1 MHLLDLLAARAEP
14 AAAVLLTVT
23 RRCPLACAHCSTASS
38 MGSEQIDAAVL
49 KRFVGTFTPAD
60 RPEYVLLTGGEPLLR
75 PRLVA
80 EIAERVRDVG
90 GRTQLLSGMYFAAH
104 GRTPAPVRHA
114 IDAVDHFAASI
125 DAFHEREVPRAAVLR
140 VLRRLVD
147 EGKDV
152 SVQLTG
158 RTPDDP
164 YLREAAEDIRGELDD
179 RVPILVTVVKP
190 AGRARTWLPEPGVG
204 AASGS
209 GVVPESGPA
218 ARYGS
223 GAAPG
228 AGSALEG
235 GAASGA
241 GAGCEAVSGPGALR
255 AGAVPGPGS
264 GAAPGAAA
272 TSGSGPGSGPVPR
285 PADTPTSGLAPR
297 PAAGAAPAPGSGA
310 APGIGGTPRY
320 GPAPRYGSVPEA
332 AAMPGSGVA
341 PGAGSAL
348 EGGAASGAGAGSETV
363 SGSGAALRAGGVP
376 EPESGA
382 VPGFGPASDDG
393 ASAGTGTGT
402 GSDTVSGAGTRHRGT
417 VPAPCVLAAW
427 PVVCFD
433 GTVVTCCNQ
442 DVVDAAA
449 LGRVP
454 AHLRLGHIAHD
465 GWAAIRERLLERELL
480 CGIRAFGPRHLASLA
495 GAECDGYCA
504 ACVTALGEPR
514 TAARATEVLERPGVR
529 AVERRLAG
537 LTREG
542 GAETFLRRYGT
553 EGYRE
558 LAALGRHA
566 DGAP

>member
-218 ARYGS
+218 ARPWS

-241 GAGCEAVSGPGALR
+241 GAGCEAVSGPGAAPR
-255 AGAVPGPGS
+255 AGAVPGPAPAPDD
-264 GAAPGAAA
+264 GATAG
-272 TSGSGPGSGPVPR
+272 SGSGSEAVSRPEGGSEPGHGAAPGSGPVPR

-297 PAAGAAPAPGSGA
+297 PGSGA
-310 APGIGGTPRY
+310 APGF
-320 GPAPRYGSVPEA
+320 
-332 AAMPGSGVA
+332 
-341 PGAGSAL
+341 
-348 EGGAASGAGAGSETV
+348 
-363 SGSGAALRAGGVP
+363 
-376 EPESGA
+376 GA
-382 VPGFGPASDDG
+382 VPGGGVTP
-393 ASAGTGTGT
+393 
-402 GSDTVSGAGTRHRGT
+402 GAGTRHRGT

-433 GTVVTCCNQ
+433 GTVVACCNQ

-480 CGIRAFGPRHLASLA
+480 RGIRAFGPRHLASLA

>member
-60 RPEYVLLTGGEPLLR
+60 RPAYVLLTGGEPLLR
-75 PRLVA
+75 PQLVR

-179 RVPILVTVVKP
+179 RVPILVTVVKS
-190 AGRARTWLPEPGVG
+190 AGRARTWLPAPGV
-204 AASGS
+204 
-209 GVVPESGPA
+209 
-218 ARYGS
+218 
-223 GAAPG
+223 
-228 AGSALEG
+228 
-235 GAASGA
+235 
-241 GAGCEAVSGPGALR
+241 
-255 AGAVPGPGS
+255 
-264 GAAPGAAA
+264 A
-272 TSGSGPGSGPVPR
+272 TG
-285 PADTPTSGLAPR
+285 
-297 PAAGAAPAPGSGA
+297 
-310 APGIGGTPRY
+310 
-320 GPAPRYGSVPEA
+320 
-332 AAMPGSGVA
+332 
-341 PGAGSAL
+341 
-348 EGGAASGAGAGSETV
+348 
-363 SGSGAALRAGGVP
+363 
-376 EPESGA
+376 
-382 VPGFGPASDDG
+382 
-393 ASAGTGTGT
+393 
-402 GSDTVSGAGTRHRGT
+402 HRVT
-417 VPAPCVLAAW
+417 TPAPCALAAW

-433 GTVVTCCNQ
+433 GTVVACCNQ
-442 DVVDAAA
+442 DVVDGAA

-454 AHLRLGHIAHD
+454 EHLRLGHIAHD

-480 CGIRAFGPRHLASLA
+480 RGIRAFGPRHLASLA
-495 GAECDGYCA
+495 GAGCDGYCA
-504 ACVTALGEPR
+504 ACVGALGEAG

-558 LAALGRHA
+558 LAALGHVT